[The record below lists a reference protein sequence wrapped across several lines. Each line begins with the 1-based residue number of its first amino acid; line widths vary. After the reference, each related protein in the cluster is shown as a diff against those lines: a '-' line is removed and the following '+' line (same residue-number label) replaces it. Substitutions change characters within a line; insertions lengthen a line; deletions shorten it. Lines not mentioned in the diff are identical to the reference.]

1 MGVSVIIRSLQEP
14 VGRRRAVLRALC
26 ASRVPMSIAAIAG
39 KLGVHPNTVR
49 FHLDNLV
56 ADGQV
61 ERVEPGRGRP
71 GRPPLMFRAVRR
83 TDSTGT
89 RRYRLLAEILAS
101 GLAAERDSRVMAL
114 SAGRAWGRQLE
125 APPAVPTPRRRST
138 TWSRCLTTLASLPSA
153 GHPTAGNRSVC
164 GTVRFWN
171 SPKLKPVSSAPST

>member
-114 SAGRAWGRQLE
+114 SAGGRGG
-125 APPAVPTPRRRST
+125 ASSKRRRPVPTPRRRST

>member
-61 ERVEPGRGRP
+61 EGSSPAAADRG
-71 GRPPLMFRAVRR
+71 ARR
-83 TDSTGT
+83 
-89 RRYRLLAEILAS
+89 
-101 GLAAERDSRVMAL
+101 
-114 SAGRAWGRQLE
+114 
-125 APPAVPTPRRRST
+125 
-138 TWSRCLTTLASLPSA
+138 
-153 GHPTAGNRSVC
+153 
-164 GTVRFWN
+164 
-171 SPKLKPVSSAPST
+171 